1 VKPSIRR
8 SLTTFNAL
16 LPACSVAVIL
26 AACATT
32 PPEDPAL
39 VAARTAVEQL
49 EADPLAQQ
57 SAGKPLEDA
66 RDALAAAEAAA
77 RNHKPQA
84 DVDHLAYLATR
95 RADIGQ
101 AVVDENRARTQMAQ
115 AQAKRDAVIV
125 NEREREAQAART
137 EAAAS
142 QAQAEVAQRQAQA
155 AQADAEASAAQARAA
170 QQELS
175 DLQAKQTERGMV
187 LTLGSNLL
195 FDTGSDV
202 LKPGADDSMNR
213 VAQFLQQQ
221 PHIDVRIEGHTDS
234 VGSASYNDA
243 LSERRAAAVAH
254 ALQSRG
260 VDPARLQAV
269 GRGKELPVAT
279 NETAAGRQQNRRVE
293 IIFSDLKGQF
303 VSAR

>member
-26 AACATT
+26 AACTTT